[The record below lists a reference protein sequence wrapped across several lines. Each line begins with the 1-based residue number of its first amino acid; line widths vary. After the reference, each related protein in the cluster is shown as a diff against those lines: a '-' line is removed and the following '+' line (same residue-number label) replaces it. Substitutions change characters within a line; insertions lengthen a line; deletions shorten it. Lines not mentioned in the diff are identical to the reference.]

1 MEGTSSFGI
10 LVVDGG
16 EFTLFSWYCIRFFF
30 AILPIM
36 EMKSEHP
43 ANSDFELFTPFRR
56 SYRNKSQHLRFSFR
70 IHFFQSSPCL
80 SILSRNTSIRFANS
94 ISVVR
99 PRKWW
104 WLS

>member
-1 MEGTSSFGI
+1 MEETTSFGI
-10 LVVDGG
+10 FVAEGG
-16 EFTLFSWYCIRFFF
+16 ASAVSSWYCIRFFF
-30 AILPIM
+30 AMLPIM

-43 ANSDFELFTPFRR
+43 TNSCFEPFKPFKR

-70 IHFFQSSPCL
+70 MHFFQSSPCL

-99 PRKWW
+99 PRK
-104 WLS
+104 